1 MNTQPHN
8 PFIKDTA
15 VDTFDAGINGLQ
27 LLRSSVLH
35 LRATAHEYMDIWG
48 RKRRSKCFEA
58 KFDLYEMQHFNDEV
72 KQLTAAIATIDVLQ
86 NSSEA
91 GIELLNH
98 LVHSL
103 EAQIAQLSNKR

>member
-35 LRATAHEYMDIWG
+35 LRATAHEYMDI
-48 RKRRSKCFEA
+48 
-58 KFDLYEMQHFNDEV
+58 
-72 KQLTAAIATIDVLQ
+72 
-86 NSSEA
+86 
-91 GIELLNH
+91 
-98 LVHSL
+98 
-103 EAQIAQLSNKR
+103 